1 MPKKFDP
8 PPTEFLPAQ
17 PGRFS
22 AVPKF
27 MLTKAGKEVFP
38 QVDLKSVIVG
48 RWYYVTFAIHVEEE
62 STEWG
67 YMATVLNTNSKA
79 ARFHFTQ
86 GASTFTGVEEES
98 EEKFLDL
105 DTSKS
110 SKHSIFEILNMGP
123 APAEPVASA
132 DPLLA
137 FSEAQIDALLEA
149 DKSIQKTTSGSST
162 DQKPRLNVLK
172 RTIMKL
178 LSLFTGVIR
187 DEDVEQAIDG
197 AKQEAIDALEVK
209 DDSAMRAPL
218 AMGQTRT
225 NIKVVQRVIAL
236 LKHPVEQNDMTKL
249 FAEIKLVKLQLA
261 ELTKVAKLASLGEL
275 TTADK
280 PTEEIFGDMV
290 SMTPDGKCCW
300 QASGATLSLTEDSSV
315 DRAHLLGDEKVLV
328 AKQTFVQN
336 VLKINKIL
344 ENEWSCGDSPS
355 ERAKESERLWRE
367 VIGKSP
373 SEVLRE
379 VLDGKKYG
387 GFIEVAATMWDT
399 DVEPII
405 IHADEI
411 HAQASDKSVEVAIH
425 SAMLSGLPAGV
436 TKKRKTFL
444 ILEGK
449 HYLFG
454 FTIKGGQKKA
464 IIKIGA
470 EADQAQKA
478 IVKFLKQ
485 RQAGPLESLSETD
498 QLAQI
503 SKAFKEQAK
512 QLEKPSPQ
520 VMWPDIETNPGPRT
534 SVPSGHRPG
543 RGRIYRRPA
552 KCLFFD
558 AYGSCKHGDDCK
570 FTHDDGST
578 TPKQRE
584 QFTSRGQSPASRS
597 HSPAQRQKGR
607 TMGTATAGNRPRQIR
622 PQPPEQLKQSRTR
635 KQPSDRSR
643 SPKQRDS
650 PTVDRQLQ
658 PLRSTKSCLRI
669 QSKADLSAGEWRNQL
684 KTIDAETHALTS
696 WVSRSSDGKYYFIHS
711 NLANN
716 KELLSRLAPLRKLQ
730 LKVDRVSH
738 ESTKDQQSPERPTKP
753 HCAAILSGREC
764 TCKPRCY

>member
-1 MPKKFDP
+1 
-8 PPTEFLPAQ
+8 
-17 PGRFS
+17 
-22 AVPKF
+22 
-27 MLTKAGKEVFP
+27 
-38 QVDLKSVIVG
+38 
-48 RWYYVTFAIHVEEE
+48 
-62 STEWG
+62 
-67 YMATVLNTNSKA
+67 MATALNTNSKA

-86 GASTFTGVEEES
+86 GASTFTGVDEDS
-98 EEKFLDL
+98 EEIFLDL

-110 SKHSIFEILNMGP
+110 PKHSIFEILNMGP
-123 APAEPVASA
+123 APAAPVTLA
-132 DPLLA
+132 DPPLLA
-137 FSEAQIDALLEA
+137 FTEAQIDALLEA

-172 RTIMKL
+172 RAIMKL

-197 AKQEAIDALEVK
+197 AKKQVIDAEEVK
-209 DDSAMRAPL
+209 AESSTRAPL

-261 ELTKVAKLASLGEL
+261 ELTKVAKLAPLGES

-300 QASGATLSLTEDSSV
+300 QASGVALSLKDDSSV
-315 DRAHLLGDEKVLV
+315 DRAHLLGDEKVLL
-328 AKQTFVQN
+328 AKQTFVHN
-336 VLKINKIL
+336 VLKINQVI
-344 ENEWSCGDSPS
+344 EDEWSTGDSPS
-355 ERAKESERLWRE
+355 ERAKESEMVWRE
-367 VIGKSP
+367 VTGKSS

-411 HAQASDKSVEVAIH
+411 HAKASDKSVEVAIH
-425 SAMLSGLPAGV
+425 TAMLSGLPVGV

-464 IIKIGA
+464 VFKIGT
-470 EADQAQKA
+470 EADQAQEA

-503 SKAFKEQAK
+503 SKAFEEQAK
-512 QLEKPSPQ
+512 QLKKPSPQ
-520 VMWPDIETNPGPRT
+520 VMWPDNEAIPEPRT

-558 AYGSCKHGDDCK
+558 TFGSCKHGDDCK

-584 QFTSRGQSPASRS
+584 QFTSRGQSPASRT

-607 TMGTATAGNRPRQIR
+607 TMGTSAAGNRPRQIR
-622 PQPPEQLKQSRTR
+622 TQQPAQRKQSRTR
-635 KQPSDRSR
+635 EQPADRSR
-643 SPKQRDS
+643 SPKQRQP
-650 PTVDRQLQ
+650 PTFDNQLQ
-658 PLRSTKSCLRI
+658 PLRSKKNCLRVH
-669 QSKADLSAGEWRNQL
+669 SKADLSAGEWRNQL
-684 KTIDAETHALTS
+684 KSIDAGTHALTS
-696 WVSRSSDGKYYFIHS
+696 WVSRSRDGKHYFIHS
-711 NLANN
+711 NIANN

-730 LKVDRVSH
+730 LKVDIVSH

-764 TCKPRCY
+764 SCKPRCY

>member
-1 MPKKFDP
+1 
-8 PPTEFLPAQ
+8 
-17 PGRFS
+17 
-22 AVPKF
+22 

-425 SAMLSGLPAGV
+425 SAMLSGLPAGA

-454 FTIKGGQKKA
+454 FTIKGGQK
-464 IIKIGA
+464 
-470 EADQAQKA
+470 
-478 IVKFLKQ
+478 
-485 RQAGPLESLSETD
+485 
-498 QLAQI
+498 
-503 SKAFKEQAK
+503 
-512 QLEKPSPQ
+512 
-520 VMWPDIETNPGPRT
+520 
-534 SVPSGHRPG
+534 
-543 RGRIYRRPA
+543 
-552 KCLFFD
+552 
-558 AYGSCKHGDDCK
+558 
-570 FTHDDGST
+570 
-578 TPKQRE
+578 
-584 QFTSRGQSPASRS
+584 
-597 HSPAQRQKGR
+597 
-607 TMGTATAGNRPRQIR
+607 
-622 PQPPEQLKQSRTR
+622 
-635 KQPSDRSR
+635 
-643 SPKQRDS
+643 
-650 PTVDRQLQ
+650 
-658 PLRSTKSCLRI
+658 
-669 QSKADLSAGEWRNQL
+669 
-684 KTIDAETHALTS
+684 
-696 WVSRSSDGKYYFIHS
+696 
-711 NLANN
+711 
-716 KELLSRLAPLRKLQ
+716 
-730 LKVDRVSH
+730 
-738 ESTKDQQSPERPTKP
+738 
-753 HCAAILSGREC
+753 
-764 TCKPRCY
+764 